1 MKFEIIYHNQE
12 NDNESREVVYA
23 TDLVHA
29 IDIVIEEMRDGECAY
44 IDDADTDKS
53 AFINPD
59 KIASID
65 VPEDMRDDE
74 LHAAVDKVNAYYRF
88 LGIAID
94 NDDDAASDFF
104 SDHYM
109 DLIDRYAGMFGYTS
123 AQFEDLC
130 TDTRYLGWDM
140 E

>member
-1 MKFEIIYHNQE
+1 MKFEIIFHNLE
-12 NDNESREVVYA
+12 NDNVIREVVYA

-29 IDIVIEEMRDGECAY
+29 IDAVIDEMHDGEYAMVSDY
-44 IDDADTDKS
+44 KNGKSAIIHSDKS
-53 AFINPD
+53 VEAIIPD
-59 KIASID
+59 
-65 VPEDMRDDE
+65 EFEDDE

-94 NDDDAASDFF
+94 NKDDAASDFF

-109 DLIDRYAGMFGYTS
+109 ELIDRYALMFGYSS

-140 E
+140 D